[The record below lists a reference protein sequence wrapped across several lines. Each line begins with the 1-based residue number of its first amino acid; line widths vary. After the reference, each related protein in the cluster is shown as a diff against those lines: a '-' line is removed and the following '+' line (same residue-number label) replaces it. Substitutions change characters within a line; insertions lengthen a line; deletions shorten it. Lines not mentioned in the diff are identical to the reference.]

1 MIHAKYILLFN
12 LVVVFTGINLI
23 KYNYDNNSVFAVVDS
38 FTEKNDNGLLSF
50 VFIKTKSFDE
60 KEISKYSK
68 FVFENHN
75 SLKNKD
81 DSTKILVIY
90 YFNPSDS
97 ALIPPE
103 YLSKLKL
110 KYPKVNNLSKKI
122 NYYPNGYVY
131 TSYKSHKKV
140 KNIAKDSIFRTAVFA
155 PKVGFKSKDILK
167 NKK

>member
-1 MIHAKYILLFN
+1 MIKYRYIVILN
-12 LVVVFTGINLI
+12 VILVFAGLNLI
-23 KYNYDNNSVFAVVDS
+23 KYNYENNHKFMIIDS
-38 FTEKNDNGLLSF
+38 FSEKNENGLLSF
-50 VFIKTKSFDE
+50 FFVKTRLKEE

-68 FVFENHN
+68 LIFKSHKI
-75 SLKNKD
+75 LQNKD
-81 DSTKILVIY
+81 DSTKIIVVY

-97 ALIPPE
+97 AKIPPE
-103 YLSKLKL
+103 YLSKLKI
-110 KYPKVNNLSKKI
+110 KYPNVNNLSKKI

-140 KNIAKDSIFRTAVFA
+140 KNIAKDSIFKTPVFA

>member
-1 MIHAKYILLFN
+1 MKNAKYILLFY
-12 LVVVFTGINLI
+12 LIIVFSGLNLI
-23 KYNYDNNSVFAVVDS
+23 KYNYENNNIFAIIDS
-38 FTEKNDNGLLSF
+38 FTEKNETGLLSF

-68 FVFENHN
+68 IVFENHN
-75 SLKNKD
+75 SLKNKN

-155 PKVGFKSKDILK
+155 PKFGFKSKDILK